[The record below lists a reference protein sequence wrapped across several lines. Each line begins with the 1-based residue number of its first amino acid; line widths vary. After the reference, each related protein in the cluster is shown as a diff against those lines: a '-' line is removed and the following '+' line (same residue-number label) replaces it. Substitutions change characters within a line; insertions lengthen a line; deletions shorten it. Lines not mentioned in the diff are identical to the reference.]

1 MQNKSWLAHDQKNKP
16 NQTVA
21 QETAVKINPVTHR
34 PQQSNSN
41 NMKDSKYIEQSDP
54 IQEST
59 VNSTAV
65 YNQPEY
71 YQGRRRKA
79 AVVLSMIWGGTITL
93 HLVSWGSWFILGL
106 TGLLSIHVVRL
117 LLTAPRKMPPMWTG
131 EPSEDWPFVSLLVAA
146 KNEEAVIQNL
156 VQGLCNLDYPKDCYE
171 VWVIDDNSSDQTALL
186 LEQMMPEYQQLN
198 VLRRTPTD
206 SGGKSGALNQVL
218 PLTHGEIIGVF
229 DADAQVSQDLL
240 RRVLPLFEHQQVGG
254 VQTRKAIANEPTNFW
269 TRSQAAEMVLDTTLQ
284 QKRVALG
291 GMGELRGNGQF
302 VRRQALEGCGGWNEQ
317 TITDDLDLTFRLH
330 LDQWD
335 IELMMFPPVA
345 EEGVTSAK
353 ALWHQRN
360 RWAEGGYQRYLDYW
374 QLILKNRMN
383 FLKRWDLFYF
393 LVFQYLLPTAA
404 IPDCLMAILLRR
416 PPITS
421 PMTMLAVMLSCV
433 SMFMGLRRTQKQQFI
448 EQAES
453 ELTFSS
459 TRGDNPE
466 TVPQTPYQRQPL
478 GTWLITLLQT
488 LRGTLYMFHWFIVIG
503 SVTARISVRP
513 KRLKWV
519 KTVHQGHETAQ

>member
-1 MQNKSWLAHDQKNKP
+1 
-16 NQTVA
+16 
-21 QETAVKINPVTHR
+21 
-34 PQQSNSN
+34 
-41 NMKDSKYIEQSDP
+41 MKDSKYIAHSNP
-54 IQEST
+54 IIDSTVEST
-59 VNSTAV
+59 TI
-65 YNQPEY
+65 YNQPKY
-71 YQGRRRKA
+71 YQGRRCKA
-79 AVVLSMIWGGTITL
+79 AVALSMIWGGTITL

-106 TGLLSIHVVRL
+106 TGILSIHVFRL
-117 LLTAPRKMPPMWTG
+117 LLTAPRKLPGMWTG
-131 EPSEDWPFVSLLVAA
+131 EAKSDWPFVSLLVAA

-156 VQGLCNLDYPKDCYE
+156 VQGLCNLDYPTDCYE
-171 VWVIDDNSSDQTALL
+171 VWVIDDNSSDSTARLID
-186 LEQMMPEYQQLN
+186 EMMPEYQQLN
-198 VLRRTPTD
+198 ILRRKPTD

-218 PLTHGEIIGVF
+218 PLTQGEIIGVF
-229 DADAQVSQDLL
+229 DADAKVSQDML

-254 VQTRKAIANEPTNFW
+254 VQTRKAIANESTNFW

-302 VRRQALEGCGGWNEQ
+302 VRRQALESCGGWNEQ

-330 LDQWD
+330 LDRWD
-335 IELMMFPPVA
+335 IELMMFPPVG
-345 EEGVTSAK
+345 EEGVTSAT

-374 QLILKNRMN
+374 KLIFRKRMN
-383 FLKRWDLFYF
+383 FLKKWDLFYF
-393 LVFQYLLPTAA
+393 LLFQYLLPTAA

-421 PMTMLAVMLSCV
+421 PMTILALMLSGI
-433 SMFMGLRRTQKQQFI
+433 SMFLGLRRTHKQQFI
-448 EQAES
+448 EMAES
-453 ELTFSS
+453 QLSLPTDSI
-459 TRGDNPE
+459 DQPNLN
-466 TVPQTPYQRQPL
+466 QTIIQRQPL
-478 GTWLITLLQT
+478 RTLLINLGQT

-503 SVTARISVRP
+503 SVTTRISMRP

>member
-240 RRVLPLFEHQQVGG
+240 RRVLPYLNINRWGAYRLVK
-254 VQTRKAIANEPTNFW
+254 RSPTNPPIFG
-269 TRSQAAEMVLDTTLQ
+269 RD
-284 QKRVALG
+284 
-291 GMGELRGNGQF
+291 
-302 VRRQALEGCGGWNEQ
+302 RRQPKWYWIPLYNKNE
-317 TITDDLDLTFRLH
+317 
-330 LDQWD
+330 
-335 IELMMFPPVA
+335 
-345 EEGVTSAK
+345 
-353 ALWHQRN
+353 
-360 RWAEGGYQRYLDYW
+360 
-374 QLILKNRMN
+374 
-383 FLKRWDLFYF
+383 
-393 LVFQYLLPTAA
+393 LP
-404 IPDCLMAILLRR
+404 
-416 PPITS
+416 
-421 PMTMLAVMLSCV
+421 
-433 SMFMGLRRTQKQQFI
+433 
-448 EQAES
+448 
-453 ELTFSS
+453 
-459 TRGDNPE
+459 
-466 TVPQTPYQRQPL
+466 
-478 GTWLITLLQT
+478 
-488 LRGTLYMFHWFIVIG
+488 
-503 SVTARISVRP
+503 
-513 KRLKWV
+513 
-519 KTVHQGHETAQ
+519 